1 MMQKLLLT
9 KRDVAYLLGFS
20 LTQLD
25 RFRFDK
31 DYAHYKFP
39 ASVNVGFR
47 VFWRPSDIENW
58 AEAQL
63 SKK

>member
-1 MMQKLLLT
+1 MQKLLLT
-9 KRDVAYLLGFS
+9 KKDVCFLLGFS
-20 LTQLD
+20 SAHID

-31 DYAHYKFP
+31 DYEHLKFP
-39 ASVNVGFR
+39 TSVNIGFK
-47 VFWRPSDIENW
+47 VFWRPSDIEKW